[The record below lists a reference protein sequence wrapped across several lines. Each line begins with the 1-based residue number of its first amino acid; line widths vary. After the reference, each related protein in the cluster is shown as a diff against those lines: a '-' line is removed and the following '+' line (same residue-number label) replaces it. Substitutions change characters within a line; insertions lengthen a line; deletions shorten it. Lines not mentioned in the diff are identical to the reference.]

1 MNAYYNTQTVIY
13 HNGEFLKPEAAS
25 SSLYSQS
32 LHYGNGVFEGI
43 RSYKTEEGIKVF
55 RAEAHYERLKYGAKV
70 MGVPFNYSVEELVAI
85 TYELLEKNQ
94 LQDAYIRPLIS
105 TGDNMGLYTSKESF
119 LTMQCWEWGKLMGDR
134 LLRVKTSSFERPNP
148 KSCFVEAKVT
158 GHYINSI
165 LSTNEAK
172 DAGYDEALLLD
183 MHGNVAECSGA
194 NIFMEKDGKLYTPKK
209 GSIMAGITRATILE
223 ICEEE
228 GIPVEEKHFKLEELK
243 QADSS
248 FFTGTAAEVVGLKSL
263 DDYEFPLAWTDSLG
277 YKLMQLYQQEVLGQ
291 RKSKLSNA
299 L

>member
-1 MNAYYNTQTVIY
+1 MNPYFDTQTIIY
-13 HNGEFLKPEAAS
+13 HNGEFLEPKAAFGN
-25 SSLYSQS
+25 LYSQT

-43 RSYKTEEGIKVF
+43 RSYETPKGTKIFK
-55 RAEAHYERLKYGAKV
+55 AEAHYERLKYGAKV
-70 MGVPFNYSVEELVAI
+70 MGIPFNYTVEELTAI
-85 TYELLEKNQ
+85 TYNLLESNN
-94 LQDAYIRPLIS
+94 LGDAYIRPLIT
-105 TGDNMGLYTSKESF
+105 TGANMGLYTSKESI
-119 LTMQCWEWGKLMGDR
+119 LTMQCWEWGKLMGDK
-134 LLRVKTSSFERPNP
+134 LLRVMTSSFERPNP

-172 DAGYDEALLLD
+172 DAGFDEALLLD

-194 NIFMEKDGKLYTPKK
+194 NIFMEKNGKLFTPKK
-209 GSIMAGITRATILE
+209 GNIMAGITRDTILE
-223 ICEEE
+223 ICQEE

-263 DDYEFPLAWTDSLG
+263 DDYEFPLRWTDSLG
-277 YKLMQLYQQEVLGQ
+277 FKLMQLYQKEVLGQ
-291 RKSKLSNA
+291 RKNKFSKA

>member
-1 MNAYYNTQTVIY
+1 MNAYSNNQTVIF
-13 HNGEFLKPEAAS
+13 HNGEFLKPETAKS
-25 SSLYSQS
+25 NLYSQT

-43 RSYKTEEGIKVF
+43 RSYKTPEGTKIFK
-55 RAEAHYERLKYGAKV
+55 AKEHYERLKYGAEV
-70 MGVPFNYSVEELVAI
+70 MGIPFHYTVEELTAI
-85 TYELLEKNQ
+85 TYDLLERNN
-94 LQDAYIRPLIS
+94 LADAYIRPLIT
-105 TGDNMGLYTSKESF
+105 TGANMGLYTSKESV
-119 LTMQCWEWGKLMGDR
+119 LTMQCWEWGKLMGDK
-134 LLRVKTSSFERPNP
+134 LLRVMTSSFERPNP

-158 GHYINSI
+158 GHYTNSI

-209 GSIMAGITRATILE
+209 GNIMAGITRSTILE
-223 ICEEE
+223 ICKEE
-228 GIPVEEKHFKLEELK
+228 GIPVEEKHFKLDELK

-263 DDYEFPLAWTDSLG
+263 DDYEFPLKWADSLG
-277 YKLMQLYQQEVLGQ
+277 FKLMQLYQQEVLGQ
-291 RKSKLSNA
+291 RNNKLSQV

>member
-1 MNAYYNTQTVIY
+1 MNAYSNDQTIIY
-13 HNGEFLKPEAAS
+13 HNGEFLNPKTAS

-43 RSYKTEEGIKVF
+43 RSYKTAEGTKIF

-70 MGVPFNYSVEELVAI
+70 MGIPFDYTVADLVAL
-85 TYELLEKNQ
+85 TYELLEKNN
-94 LQDAYIRPLIS
+94 LQDAYIRPLIT
-105 TGDNMGLYTSKESF
+105 TGANMGLYTSKESF

-158 GHYINSI
+158 GHYVNSV

-183 MHGNVAECSGA
+183 MHGYVAECSGA

-209 GSIMAGITRATILE
+209 GSIMAGITRETILE

-263 DDYEFPLAWTDSLG
+263 DDYEFPLSWTDSLG

-291 RKSKLSNA
+291 RKSKLANA

>member
-1 MNAYYNTQTVIY
+1 MNAYYNNQTIIY

-43 RSYKTEEGIKVF
+43 RSYKTDEGTKIF

-70 MGVPFNYSVEELVAI
+70 MGIPFNYSVEELIAI

-105 TGDNMGLYTSKESF
+105 TGVNMGLYTSKESF

-183 MHGNVAECSGA
+183 MHRNVAECSGA
-194 NIFMEKDGKLYTPKK
+194 NIFMEKDGKLFTPKK

-263 DDYEFPLAWTDSLG
+263 DDYEFPLPWTDSLG

>member
-1 MNAYYNTQTVIY
+1 MNAYYNDQTLIY
-13 HNGEFLKPEAAS
+13 HNGEFLKPEAAT
-25 SSLYSQS
+25 SSLYSQT

-43 RSYKTEEGIKVF
+43 RAYKTAEGTQIFK
-55 RAEAHYERLKYGAKV
+55 AKAHYERLKYGAKV
-70 MGVPFNYSVEELVAI
+70 MGIPFNYTVEELTAI
-85 TYELLEKNQ
+85 TYDLLKRNE

-105 TGDNMGLYTSKESF
+105 TGANMGLYTSKESI
-119 LTMQCWEWGKLMGDR
+119 LTIQCWAWPKLMGDT

-172 DAGYDEALLLD
+172 DAGFDEALLLD

-194 NIFMEKDGKLYTPKK
+194 NIFMEKDGKLFTPKK
-209 GSIMAGITRATILE
+209 GSIMAGITRSTILE
-223 ICEEE
+223 ICKEE

-263 DDYEFPLAWTDSLG
+263 DDYEFPLQWTKSLG
-277 YKLMQLYQQEVLGQ
+277 YQLMQLYQKEVLGQ
-291 RKSKLSNA
+291 RKTKLSKV

>member
-1 MNAYYNTQTVIY
+1 MNAYYNSQTLIY
-13 HNGEFLKPEAAS
+13 HNGKFLKAETATG
-25 SSLYSQS
+25 SLYSQT

-43 RSYKTEEGIKVF
+43 RSYKTADGTKIFK
-55 RAEAHYERLKYGAKV
+55 AKAHFERLKYGAEV
-70 MGVPFNYSVEELVAI
+70 MGIPFNFSIEELTTI
-85 TYELLEKNQ
+85 TYELLKRNQ
-94 LQDAYIRPLIS
+94 LEDAYIRPLIS
-105 TGDNMGLYTSKESF
+105 TGANMGLYTSKEAI
-119 LTMQCWEWGKLMGDR
+119 LTIQCWEWDKLMGDS

-158 GHYINSI
+158 GHYINSV

-172 DAGYDEALLLD
+172 DAGFDEALLLD

-194 NIFMEKDGKLYTPKK
+194 NIFMEKDGKLFTPKK

-223 ICEEE
+223 ICEKE
-228 GIPVEEKHFKLEELK
+228 GIPVEEKHFKLQELK

-263 DDYEFPLAWTDSLG
+263 DDYEFPLQWTDSLG

-291 RKSKLSNA
+291 RKNKLSKA

>member
-1 MNAYYNTQTVIY
+1 MNAYSNNQTVIY
-13 HNGEFLKPEAAS
+13 HNGEFLKPKAAT
-25 SSLYSQS
+25 SSLYSQT

-43 RSYKTEEGIKVF
+43 RSYDTPDGTKIFKAKE
-55 RAEAHYERLKYGAKV
+55 HYERLKYGAKV
-70 MGVPFNYSVEELVAI
+70 MGIPFNYSVEELTAI
-85 TYELLEKNQ
+85 TYDLLERNN
-94 LQDAYIRPLIS
+94 LADAYIRPLIT
-105 TGDNMGLYTSKESF
+105 TGANMGLYTSKESI
-119 LTMQCWEWGKLMGDR
+119 LTMQCWEWGKLMGDK
-134 LLRVKTSSFERPNP
+134 LLRVMTSSFERPNP

-172 DAGYDEALLLD
+172 DAGFDEALLLD

-194 NIFMEKDGKLYTPKK
+194 NIFMEKDGKLFTPKK
-209 GSIMAGITRATILE
+209 GSIMAGITRSTILE
-223 ICEEE
+223 ICKEE

-263 DDYEFPLAWTDSLG
+263 DDYEFPLKWTDSLG
-277 YKLMQLYQQEVLGQ
+277 FKLMKLYQKEVLGQ
-291 RKSKLSNA
+291 RKNKLSKV

>member
-1 MNAYYNTQTVIY
+1 MNAYYNNQTIIY

-43 RSYKTEEGIKVF
+43 RSYKTDEGTKIF

-70 MGVPFNYSVEELVAI
+70 MGIPFNYSVEELIAI
-85 TYELLEKNQ
+85 TYELLEQNQ

-105 TGDNMGLYTSKESF
+105 TGVNMGLYTSKESF

-158 GHYINSI
+158 GHYVNSI

-194 NIFMEKDGKLYTPKK
+194 NIFMEKDGKLFTPKK

-263 DDYEFPLAWTDSLG
+263 DDYEFPLPWTDSLG